1 MTVITIHDVHDRCH
15 VMVMTVWRQSYDS
28 LMYTPSNKVLPH
40 WVTKHGAKYAK
51 VSVQEKQQMVQEL
64 KGKLR
69 SQQDVFKR
77 ATTKNNAAVKAE
89 GCQKWLWHP
98 WLMVRFSILCD
109 TTRIS
114 DLTPRPHFNRF
125 IMFCSVV
132 GGKHGRHPESWCHSS
147 IGRVPGAP
155 KYVGYRP

>member
-1 MTVITIHDVHDRCH
+1 
-15 VMVMTVWRQSYDS
+15 
-28 LMYTPSNKVLPH
+28 MYTPSNKVLPH

-89 GCQKWLWHP
+89 GCQK
-98 WLMVRFSILCD
+98 
-109 TTRIS
+109 
-114 DLTPRPHFNRF
+114 
-125 IMFCSVV
+125 
-132 GGKHGRHPESWCHSS
+132 
-147 IGRVPGAP
+147 
-155 KYVGYRP
+155 